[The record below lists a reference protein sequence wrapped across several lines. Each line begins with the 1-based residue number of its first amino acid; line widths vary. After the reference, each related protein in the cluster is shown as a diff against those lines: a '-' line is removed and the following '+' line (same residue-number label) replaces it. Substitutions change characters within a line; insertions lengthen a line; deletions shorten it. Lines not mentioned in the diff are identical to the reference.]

1 MSGCHKLD
9 LPVFKTTFSNS
20 KPKEIIYRNFKK
32 FNQEDF
38 NEELRLKLSTEFV
51 NNYSSFE
58 SVFIDV
64 LNKHAPIREKVARDK
79 HAHYVTKAL
88 RKVIMKGFQLEKL
101 YFKKRTQESFKR
113 YKIQKKLLQKII
125 QTRAQKLFGKPR
137 F

>member
-1 MSGCHKLD
+1 M
-9 LPVFKTTFSNS
+9 
-20 KPKEIIYRNFKK
+20 
-32 FNQEDF
+32 
-38 NEELRLKLSTEFV
+38 KLSTEFV